1 MSPRYDAEADLEE
14 AARRIEDDAE
24 SMEQRRPPDP
34 EPDSAPGPPPHTTHY
49 ATVFRCG
56 LAGLF
61 AGESLGRELDR
72 VLAQIN
78 AEHRRVVFM
87 IRDRWSLWRWLGV
100 LIGTALSLGFW
111 SRLPGYII
119 IAEARAASVT
129 SGGETARGAVG

>member
-61 AGESLGRELDR
+61 AGES
-72 VLAQIN
+72 
-78 AEHRRVVFM
+78 
-87 IRDRWSLWRWLGV
+87 
-100 LIGTALSLGFW
+100 
-111 SRLPGYII
+111 
-119 IAEARAASVT
+119 
-129 SGGETARGAVG
+129 

>member
-1 MSPRYDAEADLEE
+1 MPRHDKEADLEA
-14 AARRIEDDAE
+14 AARRIEEDAE
-24 SMEQRRPPDP
+24 FMERREPPDP
-34 EPDSAPGPPPHTTHY
+34 DPAPDSADAPPAHTTHY

-87 IRDRWSLWRWLGV
+87 VRDRWSLWRWLGV

-129 SGGETARGAVG
+129 